1 MKKIIFKGLGPGGN
15 IVHDDKLVE
24 DGAIVEM
31 KENIAD
37 AYIKSGLAHE
47 IIDEDEARKIQ
58 SQVLKNK
65 ERRAEVIKATEKKG
79 GKK

>member
-1 MKKIIFKGLGPGGN
+1 MKKVIFKGLGPGGN
-15 IVHDDKLVE
+15 IVHEGKLIE

-31 KENIAD
+31 KEGIAD

-47 IIDEDEARKIQ
+47 IVDEDEAKKIQ
-58 SQVLKNK
+58 NQVLKNK
-65 ERRAEVIKATEKKG
+65 ERRAEVIKAAEKKG